1 MLCALAIVRRI
12 SNSGTLSIEDGYLS
26 RMCYSILIVDDD
38 AQLRGIC
45 RTILEEAGWLAFEA
59 SNGKEALAAIETTS
73 FDLILLDLCM
83 PDIDGLEFLMA
94 VRPKLPKLK
103 IIAMS
108 GFIDGVMLRAAKMF
122 GAAAII
128 DKPFS
133 TDLLISN
140 VRDVLAVKDSVTLS

>member
-1 MLCALAIVRRI
+1 M
-12 SNSGTLSIEDGYLS
+12 S
-26 RMCYSILIVDDD
+26 YSILIVDDD
-38 AQLRGIC
+38 AQVRGIC
-45 RTILEEAGWLAFEA
+45 RTSLEEAGWFVWEA
-59 SNGKEALAAIETTS
+59 SNGKEALAAIETTT

-108 GFIDGVMLRAAKMF
+108 GFRDGVMLRAAKMF
-122 GAAAII
+122 GADAII

-133 TDLLISN
+133 HDLLISS
-140 VRDVLAVKDSVTLS
+140 VREVLAVRDSVTIS